1 MCTTALSTAVFKYK
15 TLESNMDRPL
25 FPFRAY
31 TLDIAGSLMEVNP
44 DFISLHLFKDKWQTT
59 FTGQCKTEKLA
70 YFFNRLVYLH

>member
-1 MCTTALSTAVFKYK
+1 MCTTALSTAVFEYK

-44 DFISLHLFKDKWQTT
+44 DFISLHLFKDK
-59 FTGQCKTEKLA
+59 
-70 YFFNRLVYLH
+70 